1 MKKKRSN
8 SKNDKSKVLG
18 ILSIVFGSVGLII
31 FGFIFGI
38 VGLVCGIIGHKK
50 DENKTLSI
58 IGIILSSISFF
69 LSLFVFFGVI
79 AFFSFL

>member
-8 SKNDKSKVLG
+8 SKNDKSNVLG

-38 VGLVCGIIGHKK
+38 VGLACGIIGHKK

-69 LSLFVFFGVI
+69 SFSICFFWSYS
-79 AFFSFL
+79 FF